1 MRNEL
6 DLIQALDLPQFVVR
20 DLISNVCRAVSPSCA
35 SALDLVDRKSGALHT
50 TLPALDSALHGGLPP
65 SSITE
70 VVGPAGVGKTQFCH
84 QMAVQACLPV
94 EEGGLG
100 GCVVYIDT
108 EAAFSPKRLVE
119 ILTTRYPRY
128 AEAGNVH
135 SLLQPFTQRVTVY
148 RVDSTTD
155 LMTRLDSLEETIIEN
170 NVKLIVVDSIASVA
184 RKDFDDG
191 GVMRRQALL
200 AAQAATLKR
209 LAENFNI
216 PVLVSNQVTT
226 TSQRPYY
233 EFDRPHFG
241 GADKSL
247 YVTAALGYVWAHAVN
262 TRIVLEFKD
271 MGLLLDEG
279 GMVQAE
285 GLEKR
290 CLTVAKSP
298 LAPVRS
304 YPYAIDASGINL
316 QGDAEEADLTAS
328 QENATALIGNFWER
342 KIAGRQ
348 HTAPGFRMD
357 AQHHNLFG

>member
-1 MRNEL
+1 
-6 DLIQALDLPQFVVR
+6 
-20 DLISNVCRAVSPSCA
+20 
-35 SALDLVDRKSGALHT
+35 
-50 TLPALDSALHGGLPP
+50 
-65 SSITE
+65 
-70 VVGPAGVGKTQFCH
+70 
-84 QMAVQACLPV
+84 
-94 EEGGLG
+94 
-100 GCVVYIDT
+100 
-108 EAAFSPKRLVE
+108 
-119 ILTTRYPRY
+119 
-128 AEAGNVH
+128 
-135 SLLQPFTQRVTVY
+135 
-148 RVDSTTD
+148 
-155 LMTRLDSLEETIIEN
+155 MTHDHCI
-170 NVKLIVVDSIASVA
+170 
-184 RKDFDDG
+184 
-191 GVMRRQALL
+191 
-200 AAQAATLKR
+200 
-209 LAENFNI
+209 
-216 PVLVSNQVTT
+216 
-226 TSQRPYY
+226 
-233 EFDRPHFG
+233 
-241 GADKSL
+241 ADKSL

-328 QENATALIGNFWER
+328 QVGLSLPGATHLPNEACLWCPTLRAVQENATALIGNFWER